1 MAFAI
6 ALILLVIGTVVFH
19 VASPWWFTPI
29 ASNWGMM
36 DDTVKLTFWVT
47 GVVFVAVN
55 LFMAYCVVRYR
66 HRKGREQRAEY
77 EPENR
82 KLEWW
87 LTIVTS
93 VGVAAMLAPGLLV
106 WAKFVTVPEGTA
118 EIEALGQQW
127 TWSYRLPGE
136 DGVLGATDP
145 ALVTVSNQFGID
157 KGDDKG
163 RDDILVANPELHL
176 PIDQPVKMLLRS
188 KDVLHNF
195 TVAQFRVK
203 MDLVPGMVTYMWLT
217 PTRTG
222 AFDVLCEELCGVG
235 HFAMRGRVVVDSP
248 DDYRAWLAQQP
259 TFAQLEARPAPDAV
273 AGQATF
279 ATCTACHGAK
289 GEGNETL
296 NAPKLAGQHPWY
308 VAQQLRNFKHG
319 IRGGAPGETIAAQ
332 MVPFASMLD
341 DTAVANVAAH
351 IATLPDDPP
360 RATLQGDAERG
371 SRTYVTCANCH
382 GTEGQG
388 VWSTKSPR
396 LANQSDW
403 YLIRQ
408 LNNFRTGVRGR
419 HPQDFYGAQMAR
431 IARILDD
438 EQTAA
443 DLVAYIGTL
452 RGAPARLASAS
463 DASGAP
469 RETGHAEH

>member
-66 HRKGREQRAEY
+66 HRKGREQRSEY

-106 WAKFVTVPEGTA
+106 WAKFVTVPEGTG

-145 ALVTVSNQFGID
+145 AFVTVSNQFGID

-163 RDDILVANPELHL
+163 RDDILVASPELHL
-176 PIDQPVKMLLRS
+176 PIDQPVKVLLRS

-195 TVAQFRVK
+195 TVAEFRVK

-235 HFAMRGRVVVDSP
+235 HFAMRGRVVLCGAIYV
-248 DDYRAWLAQQP
+248 
-259 TFAQLEARPAPDAV
+259 FQLPKEAV
-273 AGQATF
+273 ADQPDPQG
-279 ATCTACHGAK
+279 
-289 GEGNETL
+289 TL
-296 NAPKLAGQHPWY
+296 LFDAEYVRIQTLLQSMDEAAGLEREP
-308 VAQQLRNFKHG
+308 LPFLDFF
-319 IRGGAPGETIAAQ
+319 APGS
-332 MVPFASMLD
+332 P
-341 DTAVANVAAH
+341 N
-351 IATLPDDPP
+351 
-360 RATLQGDAERG
+360 G
-371 SRTYVTCANCH
+371 SR
-382 GTEGQG
+382 
-388 VWSTKSPR
+388 R
-396 LANQSDW
+396 
-403 YLIRQ
+403 
-408 LNNFRTGVRGR
+408 
-419 HPQDFYGAQMAR
+419 
-431 IARILDD
+431 
-438 EQTAA
+438 
-443 DLVAYIGTL
+443 
-452 RGAPARLASAS
+452 
-463 DASGAP
+463 
-469 RETGHAEH
+469 

>member
-1 MAFAI
+1 MPLAI
-6 ALILLVIGTVVFH
+6 ALVLLVIGTVVFH

-36 DDTVKLTFWVT
+36 DETVKLTFWVT
-47 GVVFVAVN
+47 GAVFIAVN

-66 HRKGREQRAEY
+66 HRKGREQRSEY

-93 VGVAAMLAPGLLV
+93 IGVAAMLAPGLFV
-106 WAKFVTVPEGTA
+106 WAKFVTVPDDA
-118 EIEALGQQW
+118 VEIEALGQQW

-136 DGVLGATDP
+136 DGVLGATD
-145 ALVTVSNQFGID
+145 AQFVSVEDPFGMD
-157 KGDDKG
+157 AADDKG
-163 RDDILVANPELHL
+163 RDDVLVSSPELHL
-176 PIDQPVKMLLRS
+176 PIGQPVKVLLRS

-195 TVAQFRVK
+195 TVPEFRVK

-217 PTRTG
+217 PSRRGTY
-222 AFDVLCEELCGVG
+222 DVLCEELCGVG
-235 HFAMRGRVVVDSP
+235 HFAMRGRVVVDSEA
-248 DDYRAWLAQQP
+248 DYRTWVASNP

-273 AGQATF
+273 AGAATF
-279 ATCTACHGAK
+279 ATCTACHGANA
-289 GEGNETL
+289 EGNETL

-308 VAQQLRNFKHG
+308 LAQQLRNFKHG

-341 DTAVANVAAH
+341 DTAVENVVAH
-351 IATLPDDPP
+351 IATLPDQEP
-360 RATLQGDAERG
+360 RPTLQGDADRG
-371 SRTYVTCANCH
+371 EGLYVTCANCH

-388 VWSTKSPR
+388 VWSTKAPR

-403 YLIRQ
+403 YLVRQ

-431 IARILDD
+431 LGRTLD
-438 EQTAA
+438 EQSTA

-452 RGAPARLASAS
+452 RGEPARLASAADSAGAS
-463 DASGAP
+463 DA
-469 RETGHAEH
+469 GHTEH

>member
-6 ALILLVIGTVVFH
+6 ALILLVVGTIAFH

-29 ASNWGMM
+29 ASNWGQM
-36 DDTVKLTFWVT
+36 DDTVNLTFWVT
-47 GVVFVAVN
+47 GAVFVAVN

-66 HRKGREQRAEY
+66 HRKGREMRAEY
-77 EPENR
+77 EPENK

-87 LTIVTS
+87 LTILTS

-106 WAKFVTVPEGTA
+106 WAKFVTVPDDAA
-118 EIEALGQQW
+118 EVEAVGQQW
-127 TWSYRLPGE
+127 TWSYRLPGA
-136 DGVLGATDP
+136 DGVLGSTDP
-145 ALVTVSNQFGID
+145 SLVGVTNPFGLD
-157 KGDDKG
+157 PADDKG
-163 RDDILVANPELHL
+163 RDDVLVANPELHL
-176 PIDQPVKMLLRS
+176 PLNQPVKVLLRS

-195 TVAQFRVK
+195 TVAEFRVK

-235 HFAMRGRVVVDSP
+235 HFAMRGRVVVDEP
-248 DDYRAWLAQQP
+248 ADYRAWLAQQP
-259 TFAQLEARPAPDAV
+259 TYAQLLARPAPDAT

-279 ATCTACHGAK
+279 ATCIACHGAN

-296 NAPKLAGQHPWY
+296 NAPKLAGQHGWY
-308 VAQQLRNFKHG
+308 LAQQLRNFKHS

-341 DTAVANVAAH
+341 DTAIENVVAH

-360 RATLQGDAERG
+360 RPTLSGDASRG
-371 SRTYVTCANCH
+371 QGLYVTCANCH
-382 GTEGQG
+382 GAQAQG
-388 VWSTKSPR
+388 VWSTRAPR

-403 YLIRQ
+403 YLARQ
-408 LNNFRTGVRGR
+408 MKNFRMGVRGR
-419 HPQDFYGAQMAR
+419 HPQDFYGAQMAALGR
-431 IARILDD
+431 VIDD
-438 EQTAA
+438 DRESA

-452 RGAPARLASAS
+452 PGVTERVASAPDAPVAPAH
-463 DASGAP
+463 
-469 RETGHAEH
+469 EEH

>member
-1 MAFAI
+1 MALAI
-6 ALILLVIGTVVFH
+6 ALVLLVIGTVVFH

-47 GVVFVAVN
+47 GAVFVAVN

-66 HRKGREQRAEY
+66 HRKGREQRSEY

-87 LTIVTS
+87 LTILTS
-93 VGVAAMLAPGLLV
+93 VGVAAMLAPGLFV
-106 WAKFVTVPEGTA
+106 WAKFVTVPDDAVEV
-118 EIEALGQQW
+118 EAVGQQW

-136 DGVLGATDP
+136 DGVLGATD
-145 ALVTVSNQFGID
+145 ASFVTVTNPFGMD
-157 KGDDKG
+157 VSDDKG
-163 RDDILVANPELHL
+163 RDDVLVADPELHL
-176 PIDQPVKMLLRS
+176 PINQPVKMLLRS

-217 PTRTG
+217 PSRRGTY
-222 AFDVLCEELCGVG
+222 DVLCEELCGVG
-235 HFAMRGRVVVDSP
+235 HFAMRGRVVVDSEEE
-248 DDYRAWLAQQP
+248 YEAWLAQQP
-259 TFAQLEARPAPDAV
+259 TFAMLAARAAPDAV

-279 ATCTACHGAK
+279 ATCTACHGAN

-308 VAQQLRNFKHG
+308 VAKQLSNFKHG

-341 DTAVANVAAH
+341 DAAVANVAAH
-351 IATLPDDPP
+351 IATLPDGPP
-360 RATLQGDAERG
+360 RATLQGNAERG
-371 SRTYVTCANCH
+371 QGLYVTCANCH
-382 GTEGQG
+382 GNEGQG
-388 VWSTKSPR
+388 VWSTKAPR

-403 YLIRQ
+403 YLVRQ

-419 HPQDFYGAQMAR
+419 HPQDFYGAQMAALSR
-431 IARILDD
+431 MLHDPQ
-438 EQTAA
+438 ETA

-452 RGAPARLASAS
+452 RGAPARVASAS
-463 DASGAP
+463 DSTSP
-469 RETGHAEH
+469 PPDAEHVEH